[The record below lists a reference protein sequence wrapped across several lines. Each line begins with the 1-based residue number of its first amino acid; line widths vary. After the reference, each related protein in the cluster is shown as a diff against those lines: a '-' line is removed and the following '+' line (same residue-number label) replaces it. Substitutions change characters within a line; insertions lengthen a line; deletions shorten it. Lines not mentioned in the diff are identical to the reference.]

1 MSSTVL
7 ALDVGGTKLAAG
19 LVTSRAE
26 LLCRA
31 EIPTPETDDPEVL
44 WNAVTGLVDSVLDQR
59 GDLPFTG
66 VGIACG
72 GPMTWPRGEV
82 SPLNIPAWRGFPLLE
97 RMRARYGIG
106 LPVAIH
112 NDAVCVAVAEHR
124 WGAGVGRDNVLGMVV
139 STGVGGGLL
148 LDGRRIDGASGNAG
162 HIGHIVVDPAGP
174 PCGCGGRG
182 CLEAIARGPAIAA
195 YAVER
200 GWTGEATGVAVARG
214 AHAGDAA
221 CLAAFDRAGRAVGIA
236 LASAVAV
243 LDVELVAVGG
253 GIAEAGA
260 VFFDPLHAAFREH
273 AGLDFVRRCEVVP
286 AGFGRGSSLAGA
298 AALVL
303 DGRGSVSRF
312 WDVDWSD
319 PV

>member
-1 MSSTVL
+1 MSTTAL

-19 LVTSRAE
+19 LVTAAGEVLCSAE
-26 LLCRA
+26 VA
-31 EIPTPETDDPEVL
+31 TPTTQDPEEL
-44 WNAVTGLVDSVLDQR
+44 WGAVVGLVDTVLRER
-59 GDLPFTG
+59 GDIPFTG

-82 SPLNIPAWRGFPLLE
+82 SPINIPAWRGFPLLE

-106 LPVAIH
+106 LPVGIH

-124 WGAGVGRDNVLGMVV
+124 WGAGIGCDDVLGMVV

-148 LDGRRIDGASGNAG
+148 LGGRRIDGVSGNAG

-174 PCGCGGRG
+174 PCACGGRG

-195 YAVER
+195 HAVER
-200 GWTGEATGVAVARG
+200 GWSGEATGVAVAAG
-214 AHAGDAA
+214 AAAGDDA
-221 CLAAFDRAGRAVGIA
+221 CRAAFDRAGRAVGVA
-236 LASAVAV
+236 LASAVAL

-253 GIAEAGA
+253 GIAEAGE
-260 VFFDPLHAAFREH
+260 VFFGPLHEAFAEH
-273 AGLDFVRRCEVVP
+273 AGMEFVRRCSIVP
-286 AGFGRGSSLAGA
+286 ASFGRGASLAGA

>member
-1 MSSTVL
+1 MSTTVL

-19 LVTSRAE
+19 LVTATAEVVGRAE
-26 LLCRA
+26 T
-31 EIPTPETDDPEVL
+31 PTPETRDAEEL
-44 WNAVTGLVDSVLDQR
+44 WSAVTTLVDGVLRER
-59 GDLPFTG
+59 GDLPFAG

-112 NDAVCVAVAEHR
+112 NDAVCVAVAEQR
-124 WGAGVGRDNVLGMVV
+124 WGAGAGRDNVLGMVV
-139 STGVGGGLL
+139 STGVGGGLIL
-148 LDGRRIDGASGNAG
+148 GGRRIDGASGNAG
-162 HIGHIVVDPAGP
+162 HLGHIVVDPAGP

-195 YAVER
+195 YAVEQ
-200 GWTGEATGVAVARG
+200 GWAGEQTGIAVAAG
-214 AHAGDAA
+214 ARAGDPA
-221 CLAAFDRAGRAVGIA
+221 CRAAFDRAGTAVGIA
-236 LASAVAV
+236 LASAVAL
-243 LDVELVAVGG
+243 LDVDVVAVGG
-253 GIAEAGA
+253 GVAEAGEL
-260 VFFDPLHAAFREH
+260 FFDPVHKAFTEH
-273 AGLDFVRRCEVVP
+273 AGMDFVRRCSIVP
-286 AGFGRGSSLAGA
+286 AGFGRGASLAGA

-319 PV
+319 PT

>member
-1 MSSTVL
+1 MSTTVL

-19 LVTSRAE
+19 LVTDGADVLCSAE
-26 LLCRA
+26 V
-31 EIPTPETDDPEVL
+31 PTPRTHDAEEL
-44 WNAVTGLVDSVLDQR
+44 WSAVTGLVDTVLRER
-59 GDLPFTG
+59 GDIPFAG

-82 SPLNIPAWRGFPLLE
+82 SPINIPAWRGFPLLE

-106 LPVAIH
+106 LPVGIH

-124 WGAGVGRDNVLGMVV
+124 WGAGVGRDDVLGMVV
-139 STGVGGGLL
+139 STGVGGGLML
-148 LDGRRIDGASGNAG
+148 GGRRIDGASGNAG
-162 HIGHIVVDPAGP
+162 HIGHVVVDPLGP
-174 PCGCGGRG
+174 PCACGGRG

-195 YAVER
+195 YAVEQ
-200 GWTGEATGVAVARG
+200 GWTGEATGVAVAAG
-214 AHAGDAA
+214 AAAGDAA
-221 CLAAFDRAGRAVGIA
+221 CRAAFDRAGRAVGIA
-236 LASAVAV
+236 LASAVALV
-243 LDVELVAVGG
+243 DVELVAVGG
-253 GIAEAGA
+253 GVAEAGE
-260 VFFDPLHAAFREH
+260 VFFDPLHQAFTEH
-273 AGLDFVRRCEVVP
+273 AGMAFVRRCAIVP
-286 AGFGRGSSLAGA
+286 ATFGRGSSLAGA